1 MITQGKIL
9 REVEDGFL
17 VFLPLR
23 DKAAVWDKYQQDV
36 HVELVD
42 PRRISPQQ
50 RRKAYALIRD
60 IALWMGGTPME
71 TVKELTKW
79 IFQES
84 DPATLEETFSLSDC
98 SMEVARLYITFLIDF
113 CLLYDV
119 PCGEPLYKLA
129 EDIGRYVWICALNK
143 RCAVCG
149 RHADLHHVDVVGMGR
164 DRKEICHIGMRA
176 LPLCREH
183 HTEIHSIGQEDFLRR
198 YVLEPVKID
207 ERIAK
212 VYGLRKKQRR

>member
-9 REVEDGFL
+9 REVEEGFL
-17 VFLPLR
+17 VFLPVR
-23 DKAAVWDKYQQDV
+23 DKSAVWDKYQQDV
-36 HVELVD
+36 YVELVD

-71 TVKELTKW
+71 TVKEFSKW

-84 DPATLEETFSLSDC
+84 EMATLEETFSLSDC

-113 CLLYDV
+113 CLLHDV

-129 EDIGRYVWICALNK
+129 EDIHRYVWVCLMNK

-149 RHADLHHVDVVGMGR
+149 QKAELHHCAGSVVGMGR
-164 DRKEICHIGMRA
+164 NRKEICHIGMKV
-176 LPLCREH
+176 LPLCRTH
-183 HTEIHSIGQEDFLRR
+183 HTEIHKVGHETFLRR
-198 YVLEPVKID
+198 YILEPVRVD
-207 ERIAK
+207 ERIAD
-212 VYGLRKKQRR
+212 VYKLRKE

>member
-9 REVEDGFL
+9 REVEEGFL
-17 VFLPLR
+17 VFFPMR
-23 DKAAVWDKYQQDV
+23 DKSVVWDKYRQEV
-36 HVELVD
+36 NVELID

-71 TVKELTKW
+71 TTKELTKW

-84 DPATLEETFSLSDC
+84 EPATLEEMFSLSDC

-113 CLLYDV
+113 CLLHDV
-119 PCGEPLYKLA
+119 PCNEPLYKLA
-129 EDIGRYVWICALNK
+129 EDIGRYVWVCALNK

-149 RHADLHHVDVVGMGR
+149 RKAELHHVDAVGMGR
-164 DRKEICHIGMRA
+164 NRKEICHIGMRV
-176 LPLCREH
+176 LPLCRTH
-183 HTEIHSIGQEDFLRR
+183 HTEIHKIGHETFLRR
-198 YVLEPVKID
+198 YILEPVRVD
-207 ERIAK
+207 ERIAD
-212 VYGLRKKQRR
+212 VYKLRKE

>member
-9 REVEDGFL
+9 REVEEGFL
-17 VFLPLR
+17 VFLPMR
-23 DKAAVWDKYQQDV
+23 DKSAVWDKYRQEV
-36 HVELVD
+36 NVELID

-60 IALWMGGTPME
+60 IALWMGGSPME
-71 TVKELTKW
+71 TAKELTKW

-113 CLLYDV
+113 CLLHDV

-129 EDIGRYVWICALNK
+129 EDIGRYVWVCALNK

-149 RHADLHHVDVVGMGR
+149 RKAELHHVDAVGMGR
-164 DRKEICHIGMRA
+164 NRKEICHIGMHV
-176 LPLCREH
+176 LPLCRTH
-183 HTEIHSIGQEDFLRR
+183 HTEIHRIGRETFLRR
-198 YVLEPVKID
+198 YILEPVKVD
-207 ERIAK
+207 ERIAD
-212 VYGLRKKQRR
+212 VYKLRKG

>member
-164 DRKEICHIGMRA
+164 DRKEICHTGMRA

-207 ERIAK
+207 ERIAD
-212 VYGLRKKQRR
+212 VYKLRKE

>member
-17 VFLPLR
+17 VFLPMR

-36 HVELVD
+36 NVELVD
-42 PRRISPQQ
+42 PRRISPQL

-60 IALWMGGTPME
+60 ISLWMGGTPME

-129 EDIGRYVWICALNK
+129 EDIGRYVWVCALNK

-149 RHADLHHVDVVGMGR
+149 RKAELHHCAGSVVGMGR
-164 DRKEICHIGMRA
+164 NRKEICHIGMKV
-176 LPLCREH
+176 LPLCRTH
-183 HTEIHSIGQEDFLRR
+183 HTEIHRIGHETFLRR
-198 YVLEPVKID
+198 YILEPVRVD
-207 ERIAK
+207 ERIAD
-212 VYGLRKKQRR
+212 VYKLRKE

>member
-1 MITQGKIL
+1 MILIGHIVKEADGGAMVYVPYPAGQRKPEGCH
-9 REVEDGFL
+9 ESVGVEF
-17 VFLPLR
+17 V
-23 DKAAVWDKYQQDV
+23 DK
-36 HVELVD
+36 
-42 PRRISPQQ
+42 RRISAKQ

-71 TVKELTKW
+71 TAKELTKW

-113 CLLYDV
+113 CLLHDI

-129 EDIGRYVWICALNK
+129 EDIHRYVWVCLLNK

-149 RHADLHHVDVVGMGR
+149 RKAELHHVDAVGMGR
-164 DRKEICHIGMRA
+164 NRKEICHIGMRV
-176 LPLCREH
+176 LPLCRTH
-183 HTEIHSIGQEDFLRR
+183 HTEIHRIGHETFLRR
-198 YVLEPVKID
+198 YILEPVRVD
-207 ERIAK
+207 ERIAD
-212 VYGLRKKQRR
+212 VYKLRKE

>member
-17 VFLPLR
+17 VFLPVR
-23 DKAAVWDKYQQDV
+23 DKSAVWDKYQQDV

-50 RRKAYALIRD
+50 RRKAYAIIRD

-71 TVKELTKW
+71 TVKEFSKW

-84 DPATLEETFSLSDC
+84 EMATLEETFSLSDC

-113 CLLYDV
+113 CLLHDI

-129 EDIGRYVWICALNK
+129 EDIGRYVWVCALNK

-149 RHADLHHVDVVGMGR
+149 RKAELHHCAGSVVGMGR
-164 DRKEICHIGMRA
+164 NRKEICHIGMKV
-176 LPLCREH
+176 LPLCRTH
-183 HTEIHSIGQEDFLRR
+183 HTEIHRIGHETFLRR
-198 YVLEPVKID
+198 YILEPVRVD
-207 ERIAK
+207 ERIAD
-212 VYGLRKKQRR
+212 VYKLRKE

>member
-17 VFLPLR
+17 VFLPVR

-36 HVELVD
+36 NVELVD

-60 IALWMGGTPME
+60 ISLWMGGTPME

-84 DPATLEETFSLSDC
+84 EPATLEETFSLSDC

-113 CLLYDV
+113 CLLHDV

-129 EDIGRYVWICALNK
+129 EDIGRYVWVCALNK

-149 RHADLHHVDVVGMGR
+149 RKAELHHVDAVGMGR
-164 DRKEICHIGMRA
+164 NRKEICHIGMHV
-176 LPLCREH
+176 LPLCRTH
-183 HTEIHSIGQEDFLRR
+183 HTEIHRIGHETFLRR
-198 YVLEPVKID
+198 YILEPVRVD
-207 ERIAK
+207 ERIAD
-212 VYGLRKKQRR
+212 VYRLKKE

>member
-1 MITQGKIL
+1 
-9 REVEDGFL
+9 VEDGFL

-207 ERIAK
+207 ERIAD
-212 VYGLRKKQRR
+212 VYKLRKE

>member
-17 VFLPLR
+17 VFLPVR
-23 DKAAVWDKYQQDV
+23 DKSAVWDKYQQDV

-60 IALWMGGTPME
+60 IALWMGGSPIE
-71 TVKELTKW
+71 TVKEFSKW

-84 DPATLEETFSLSDC
+84 EMATLEETFSLSDC

-113 CLLYDV
+113 CLLHDV
-119 PCGEPLYKLA
+119 PCNEPLYKLA
-129 EDIGRYVWICALNK
+129 EDIGRYVWVCLLNK

-149 RHADLHHVDVVGMGR
+149 RKAELHHCAGSVVGMGR
-164 DRKEICHIGMRA
+164 NRKEICHIGMKV
-176 LPLCREH
+176 LPLCRTH
-183 HTEIHSIGQEDFLRR
+183 HTEIHRIGHETFLRR
-198 YVLEPVKID
+198 YILEPVRVD
-207 ERIAK
+207 ERIAD
-212 VYGLRKKQRR
+212 VYKLRKE

>member
-207 ERIAK
+207 ERIAD
-212 VYGLRKKQRR
+212 VYKLRKE

>member
-1 MITQGKIL
+1 MIVPGKVVQ
-9 REVEDGFL
+9 EVEEGFL
-17 VFLPLR
+17 ILLPAA
-23 DKAAVWDKYQQDV
+23 DKEALKGKYRKSV
-36 HVELVD
+36 NIELCD
-42 PRRISPQQ
+42 PRKISPEQ

-60 IALWMGGTPME
+60 ISLWMGGTPME

-113 CLLYDV
+113 CLLHDV

-129 EDIGRYVWICALNK
+129 EDIGRYVWVCALNK

-149 RHADLHHVDVVGMGR
+149 RKAELHHVDAVGMGR
-164 DRKEICHIGMRA
+164 NRREICHIGMRA

-183 HTEIHSIGQEDFLRR
+183 HTEIHKVGQGDFLKR
-198 YVLEPVKID
+198 YFLEPVKID

-212 VYGLRKKQRR
+212 VYRLKAR